1 MDEGLASSKRLFE
14 ICQRETRIDRKKGS
28 SRISGFNARI
38 GSAGLCESI
47 AEGRQQRL
55 RLAAIGKTDC
65 AFSAG
70 QLSQFSGLLQV
81 TLQ

>member
-70 QLSQFSGLLQV
+70 QL
-81 TLQ
+81 